1 MAKPSAFAPASLQ
14 VAPPPGPAFDDWNLL
29 RAFLAV
35 YETGTLTAAA
45 ERLQT
50 TQPSMG
56 RQLRAL
62 EAQTGEPLF
71 KRLPGR
77 LQATARADA
86 LFETLVPMRHAM
98 REAQTLF
105 AQPPA
110 GGGPLQVQGVVRLA
124 VSEVYG
130 ARVVPALLA
139 PLLWAQPELE
149 IELAVSNRADNLLR
163 RDADIAVRF
172 FRPDQPGL
180 IARKLG
186 HTELGLY
193 AHVDYLA
200 RQGGLPDWD
209 RAGDALL
216 TGFDRE
222 RWPLADYISG
232 PAPQQPLRFRF
243 RSDAA
248 LARLALVEAG
258 AAVGMTLADVAA
270 RNLKLRRVHADRVGQ
285 RLEVWLCAHDELRRS
300 ARMRYVWE
308 GLGDALTA
316 WLAGMETTVRP
327 ANPAPTATE
336 PPSP

>member
-1 MAKPSAFAPASLQ
+1 MADKTTPATTPTAALRIAPR
-14 VAPPPGPAFDDWNLL
+14 PGPALDDWNLL
-29 RAFLAV
+29 RSFLAI
-35 YETGTLTAAA
+35 YDTGTLTAAA

-62 EAQTGEPLF
+62 EQQLGETLF
-71 KRLPGR
+71 TRLPGR
-77 LQATARADA
+77 LQANARADA
-86 LFETLVPMRHAM
+86 LFEALVPMRHAT

-105 AQPPA
+105 GPTQQPVA
-110 GGGPLQVQGVVRLA
+110 GVVRLA

-139 PLLWAQPELE
+139 PLLLAQPELE

-180 IARKLG
+180 IARKVG
-186 HTELGLY
+186 ETELGLY

-200 RQGGLPDWD
+200 RRGGEGDWASAGAAAGGLM
-209 RAGDALL
+209 

-232 PAPQQPLRFRF
+232 PAPTQALRFRF

-258 AAVGMTLADVAA
+258 AAVGMTLSDVAA
-270 RNLKLRRVHADRVGQ
+270 RNPMLQRVHAGRVGQ

-316 WLAGMETTVRP
+316 WLMR
-327 ANPAPTATE
+327 
-336 PPSP
+336 